1 MSNFIALKRLLIC
14 ACITAHVAIC
24 EKNVT
29 IHTRGGSNAWKSSA
43 ETWPCLEYLEFER
56 EATFNNYGCYL
67 AHIPH
72 SPDAVVWSIP
82 EGEGPIR
89 LAMYPHL
96 CLDAGSA
103 IASLE
108 RDGTPNHTTRV
119 SLLLQRVITLQPC
132 SGHMSQQFLVEYTL
146 GHIKLASRPEWSL
159 KAEYAALTL
168 DSSHGLDYRFVFAEF
183 SDPDALLVF
192 GSAANHHKIILG
204 VNIVK
209 YICLGVYIIINLKRL
224 CRLRFKS
231 IVDAVK
237 LACSTWRKP
246 RNLKVRALVA
256 QRRVRRAAYTLRYGA
271 HLSAVWMAY
280 RTSRHWSDFVATNHN
295 HRWMLRLTD
304 SEVVPMIALSIM
316 CVLCEVRPVRS
327 AMTLDVLTCGVSALW
342 AFQYYLMAQNL
353 GGTNVEMY
361 LFNESWM
368 LILRTCVNLAL
379 GRVAVVVP
387 CTVGVTIVDVYCK
400 YYLATLHNQ
409 YDHITKYYLVK
420 QCLVCGLVCSL
431 QFCLERLSYG
441 EVEASLDSR
450 QARMYEK
457 LATRLT
463 TSVYDAVAH
472 LDCRLNFSQPAPK
485 LGSILLRSH
494 LGVYQMDFLHLVVPE
509 DHSRLKQY
517 LDTVASADEHEPL
530 MPIRMNLLDATNAC
544 VRVQMFASAF
554 CDDDDV
560 LHYILG
566 IGEVEDVER
575 AGAVNEV
582 RMMPEPQAIGISS
595 SISIPE
601 KFRVVSDTEED
612 RSSEA
617 SSVSDSDTEFD
628 QRAFDV
634 SICQTTGNILS
645 VEENFGAF
653 MNAEIVGSFFPALFH
668 DPPAVWAWLRMQIE
682 RIGAEQTFS
691 ERELTSGTFVILR
704 RGRRFNANIRCRGL
718 GPHDDGS
725 SCLDLKVRILKSH
738 KARAPKRLRKVAK
751 RSREASSES
760 TDISLVL
767 QASGNDHFDVMD
779 KVLAS
784 AELFYA
790 SLLAERYARFQHFW
804 NTCTMEMMESVE
816 FPIRR
821 SQDSVHL
828 EVKCERFDHFV
839 CALSLRMYKGTPCYL
854 RLCRALSLPFEERS
868 SPELSL

>member
-494 LGVYQMDFLHLVVPE
+494 LGVFQMDFLHLVVPE
-509 DHSRLKQY
+509 DHARLKQY
-517 LDTVASADEHEPL
+517 LDSVASADEYEPL

-575 AGAVNEV
+575 ASNDL
-582 RMMPEPQAIGISS
+582 RIMPLPQNTLEGISS

-601 KFRVVSDTEED
+601 ELHVESGNDVD
-612 RSSEA
+612 RSSEP

-645 VEENFGAF
+645 AEENFDAF
-653 MNAEIVGSFFPALFH
+653 MRAALVGSFFPSLFY
-668 DPPAVWAWLRMQIE
+668 DTSAVWAWLGMQIE
-682 RIGAEQTFS
+682 RIGAEHAFS
-691 ERELTSGTFVILR
+691 ERDQTSGTFVIMR
-704 RGRRFNANIRCRGL
+704 RGKRFNANIRSRGL

-751 RSREASSES
+751 RSRETSNE
-760 TDISLVL
+760 TPHISLVL
-767 QASGNDHFDVMD
+767 RASGSDPFDLMD
-779 KVLAS
+779 EALAS
-784 AELFYA
+784 AELVYA
-790 SLLAERYARFQHFW
+790 SLLAERWGRFQHFW
-804 NTCTMEMMESVE
+804 NTCVTEMMESTE

-828 EVKCERFDHFV
+828 EVTCERIDHFV
-839 CALSLRMYKGTPCYL
+839 GVLSLRIYKGTPCYW
-854 RLCRALSLPFEERS
+854 RLCQALSSPCEERVD
-868 SPELSL
+868 PEMSL